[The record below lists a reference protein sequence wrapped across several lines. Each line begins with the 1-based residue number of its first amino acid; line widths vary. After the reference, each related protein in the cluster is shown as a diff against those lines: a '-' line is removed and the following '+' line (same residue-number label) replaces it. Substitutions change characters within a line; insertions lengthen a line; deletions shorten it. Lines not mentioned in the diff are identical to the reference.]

1 MKFSTI
7 TLALILGTAPVASAS
22 KHVRIHP
29 KSALNTDEQLERR
42 LTTSKAGKS
51 ITSRTG
57 KSNKASK
64 GGKSSKCSYTDAAKS
79 FNGNIATVDVS
90 HQYIFML
97 II

>member
-7 TLALILGTAPVASAS
+7 TLALILGTAPFASAS

-42 LTTSKAGKS
+42 LTTSKAGK
-51 ITSRTG
+51 G

>member
-51 ITSRTG
+51 IG